1 MNESIK
7 EIHNLL
13 QEIVE
18 HLGANTW
25 MECARRSLSRSELRL
40 SPQRRLSRNTLPVLA
55 ERPGP

>member
-18 HLGANTW
+18 HLGANTR
-25 MECARRSLSRSELRL
+25 MECARRSLSCSGFGSRL
-40 SPQRRLSRNTLPVLA
+40 NVASLA
-55 ERPGP
+55 IPCPS

>member
-18 HLGANTW
+18 HLGANTR
-25 MECARRSLSRSELRL
+25 MDCSGFGSRLNVASLAIPCPS
-40 SPQRRLSRNTLPVLA
+40 
-55 ERPGP
+55 